1 MDTRV
6 LCREIVVDGYA
17 VGTMD
22 IMEYADAHPNEYFDY
37 TDVRSSKTNYG
48 KLMVSEYEP
57 TDTDKAGEAEGL
69 MYWHDLPNGWQRE
82 SNMEGVWVCRKNDRY
97 IIITT

>member
-1 MDTRV
+1 MKRE
-6 LCREIVVDGYA
+6 LCREIVVDSYA

-37 TDVRSSKTNYG
+37 TNVRSSKTNFG
-48 KLMVSEYEP
+48 QLMVSEYEP
-57 TDTDKAGEAEGL
+57 DESSLECDRRGL
-69 MYWHDLPNGWQRE
+69 HKWHDLPDGWQRIQ
-82 SNMEGVWVCRKNDRY
+82 NVIGVWVCRKNGRY